1 MAKSGIGKYF
11 NPTIRQVVRPLDE
24 FIQLEQSS
32 GIILLA
38 CSLISLFIA
47 NSPFSGEYLQLW
59 DTPMTLI
66 VGNFKLS
73 KSAAHFINDGLMAI
87 FFLLVGLEIK
97 REVLEGQLSSF
108 RKALLP
114 MIAALGGMLVPAV
127 LFTVFNGGSTFESG
141 WGIPTATDIAFSLA
155 VISLLGNRVPP
166 ALKVFLAALAIA
178 DDLGAV
184 IVIAL
189 FYTADLQL
197 DYLYL
202 AGLAFVVLLILSVA
216 QVRWLAIYLIVGVF
230 LWYYM
235 LKSGV
240 HATIAGV
247 LLALTIP
254 FKTEYNKKQLL
265 HLMEERLVVVKENL
279 QSTEVKP
286 RDITEELEDIANET
300 SSPSQVIENQLHGIV
315 AFGIMPIFALC
326 NTGVLL
332 DTSVIGGIQE
342 PLGLGIILGLC
353 LGKPL
358 GVFFFS
364 WLAIKFKMAA
374 LPDHVSWSHLLGAGI
389 LAGIGFTMSIFITL
403 LAFPNNMHVEGI
415 AKLAIIIASVT
426 SGVVGYL
433 FLRFVAKPTHL
444 ESY

>member
-47 NSPFSGEYLQLW
+47 NSPLSGEYLQLW

-265 HLMEERLVVVKENL
+265 HLMEERLAVVKESL

-300 SSPSQVIENQLHGIV
+300 SSPSQVVENQLHGLV

-358 GVFFFS
+358 GIFFFS
-364 WLAIKFKMAA
+364 WLAIKLKMAA

-403 LAFPNNMHVEGI
+403 LAFPNNMHVESI
-415 AKLAIIIASVT
+415 AKLAIIVASVV

-433 FLRFVAKPTHL
+433 FLRFVPKPTHL

>member
-11 NPTIRQVVRPLDE
+11 NPAIRQVVRPLDE

-38 CSLISLFIA
+38 CSLISLSIA
-47 NSPFSGEYLQLW
+47 NSPFSGEYLLLW

-66 VGNFKLS
+66 VGDFKLS

-127 LFTVFNGGSTFESG
+127 LFTAFNGGSTFESG

-166 ALKVFLAALAIA
+166 ALKVFLAALAIV

-189 FYTADLQL
+189 FYTADIQL

-216 QVRWLAIYLIVGVF
+216 QVRWLAIYLLVGVF

-265 HLMEERLVVVKENL
+265 LLIEERLAVVKENL

-286 RDITEELEDIANET
+286 RDITEELEDITNET

-332 DTSVIGGIQE
+332 DTSVIGGIKE

-358 GVFFFS
+358 GIFFFS
-364 WLAIKFKMAA
+364 WLAIKLKMAA
-374 LPDHVSWSHLLGAGI
+374 LPDHVSWLHLLGAGI

-403 LAFPNNMHVEGI
+403 LAFPNNMQVEDI
-415 AKLAIIIASVT
+415 AKLAIIVASVT
-426 SGVVGYL
+426 SGVLGYL
-433 FLRFVAKPTHL
+433 FLRFVPKPTHL
-444 ESY
+444 ENY

>member
-11 NPTIRQVVRPLDE
+11 NPTIRQVVKPLDE

-38 CSLISLFIA
+38 CSLISLLVA
-47 NSPFSGEYLQLW
+47 NSPLSGEYIQFW
-59 DTPMTLI
+59 DTPITLI
-66 VGNFKLS
+66 VGNFKLA
-73 KSAAHFINDGLMAI
+73 KSTAHFINDGLMAI

-127 LFTVFNGGSTFESG
+127 FFTIFNGGTPFESG

-166 ALKVFLAALAIA
+166 ALKVFLAALAIV

-184 IVIAL
+184 VVIAL
-189 FYTADLQL
+189 FYTADLHL

-202 AGLAFVVLLILSVA
+202 AGLCFVVLLILSVA
-216 QVRWLAIYLIVGVF
+216 QVRWLAIYLLVGVF

-254 FKTEYNKKQLL
+254 FRTEYTKKQLL
-265 HLMEERLVVVKENL
+265 HLMEDRLTIVKENL
-279 QSTEVKP
+279 QSSEVRP

-300 SSPSQVIENQLHGIV
+300 SSPSQVIENQLHGLV

-332 DTSVIGGIQE
+332 DMTVIGGVQE

-353 LGKPL
+353 IGKPL
-358 GVFFFS
+358 GIFLFS
-364 WLAIKFKMAA
+364 WLAIKLKLAA
-374 LPDHVSWSHLLGAGI
+374 LPNYVSWSHLFGAGI

-403 LAFPNNMHVEGI
+403 LAFPNNMHVESI
-415 AKLAIIIASVT
+415 AKLAIIIASVF

-433 FLRFVAKPTHL
+433 FLRFVPKPTHL
-444 ESY
+444 E